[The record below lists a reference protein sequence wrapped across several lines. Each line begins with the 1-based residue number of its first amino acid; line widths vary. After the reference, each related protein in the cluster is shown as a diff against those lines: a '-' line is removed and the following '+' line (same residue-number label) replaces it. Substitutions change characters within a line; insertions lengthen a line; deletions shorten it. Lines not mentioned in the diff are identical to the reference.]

1 MDKYS
6 GCNVVDSVVT
16 AVEKQ
21 KRDKPKRR
29 WVGAIARTAV
39 AAAAVGLLLAVH
51 YAPLP
56 YKDDIKSALR
66 GVFFYDAFGRTEFG
80 TSAFF
85 DADEEER

>member
-16 AVEKQ
+16 AVERE
-21 KRDKPKRR
+21 KREKPKRR
-29 WVGAIARTAV
+29 FGGFLMRTAV
-39 AAAAVGLLLAVH
+39 AATAVGLLLALH

-56 YKDDIKSALR
+56 YKDDITGALR

-85 DADEEER
+85 EPNEEE